1 MHQTVWEVELASA
14 FFSCRLCRS
23 IFGSWFFWI
32 HRVPYSERN
41 KRTVWKGLYEK
52 HLQPPT
58 PPCLH
63 PLLPPA
69 ASRDLS
75 QPHLS
80 CISPHPAAAPS
91 VLCLF
96 IKIEIG
102 QRCKTFTWNRLL
114 CLSLLLASLLASLPP
129 FARCLLPRWP
139 LTDRLNL
146 STSCYH

>member
-1 MHQTVWEVELASA
+1 MFTSASINFCYIIVHRSCCNAAQINLNYPLLEVK
-14 FFSCRLCRS
+14 CIRLCERLNWPLPS
-23 IFGSWFFWI
+23 SLAVFAGASSALDFSGSTASLTLREI
-32 HRVPYSERN
+32 
-41 KRTVWKGLYEK
+41 KGWYEK

-69 ASRDLS
+69 TSRDLS

-102 QRCKTFTWNRLL
+102 QRCKPSPEIVCSVFP
-114 CLSLLLASLLASLPP
+114 SSLPP
-129 FARCLLPRWP
+129 
-139 LTDRLNL
+139 
-146 STSCYH
+146 S